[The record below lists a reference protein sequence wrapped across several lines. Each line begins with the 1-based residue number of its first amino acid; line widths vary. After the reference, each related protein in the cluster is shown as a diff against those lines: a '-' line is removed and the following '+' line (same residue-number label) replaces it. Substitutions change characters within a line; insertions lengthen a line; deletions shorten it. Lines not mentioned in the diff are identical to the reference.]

1 MQYVLRTKNI
11 KDRAIA
17 AVEAV
22 DPNLSDAMFEVVI
35 RPYKSRRSLEQ
46 NKLLHAIFRDVSD
59 QYAESRGQ
67 RFSPD
72 SWKIYFK
79 RLFLGSDPILLPDG
93 SVGVNA
99 VSTTALSSVQM
110 TALIE
115 SVLHHCSEELE
126 IFVDIPAIEYSA

>member
-1 MQYVLRTKNI
+1 
-11 KDRAIA
+11 
-17 AVEAV
+17 
-22 DPNLSDAMFEVVI
+22 MFGHG
-35 RPYKSRRSLEQ
+35 K
-46 NKLLHAIFRDVSD
+46 
-59 QYAESRGQ
+59 
-67 RFSPD
+67 
-72 SWKIYFK
+72 KIYFK

-115 SVLHHCSEELE
+115 SVLHHCSEELA